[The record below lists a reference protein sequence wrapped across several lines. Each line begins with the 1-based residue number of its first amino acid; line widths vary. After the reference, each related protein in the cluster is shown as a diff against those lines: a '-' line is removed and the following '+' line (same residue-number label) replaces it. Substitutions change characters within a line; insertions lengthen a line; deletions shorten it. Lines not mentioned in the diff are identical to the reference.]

1 MTEDPGR
8 PRLPT
13 EADVEL
19 FDAVAP
25 LIQSA
30 YDEISIL
37 AKKSP
42 VTKWTPTAKIA
53 ELLDTI
59 KPVLAAYEPGAKY
72 LDPVTEQMSN
82 GNVAFTLRQWL
93 TVVGQFRTRY
103 FRGFIIEGGRPRWVT
118 VENPPAED
126 L

>member
-1 MTEDPGR
+1 MTEDPR
-8 PRLPT
+8 RSRLPT

-59 KPVLAAYEPGAKY
+59 KPVLDAYEPGAKY

-82 GNVAFTLRQWL
+82 GNVAFTLHQWL

-103 FRGFIIEGGRPRWVT
+103 FRGFLIEGGRLRWVT

>member
-1 MTEDPGR
+1 MGEDTGR

-13 EADVEL
+13 DTEVEL

-25 LIQSA
+25 LIQAA

-42 VTKWTPTAKIA
+42 VTKWTPAAKIA
-53 ELLDTI
+53 ELLETV
-59 KPVLAAYEPGAKY
+59 KPVLDAHEPGAKY
-72 LDPVTEQMSN
+72 LDPVTEQMTN

-93 TVVGQFRTRY
+93 TVVGQFRARF
-103 FRGFIIEGGRPRWVT
+103 FRGFLIEGGRPRWVT
-118 VENPPAED
+118 VENPPAAD